1 MSELLAGLNI
11 TELHESGSDLSW
23 FRIQMHKRRRDLES
37 IVRQVRVLT
46 LVLKHPKAPWY
57 AKAIAG
63 CALAYLVSP
72 VQLLP
77 TFIPVIGQLDDLF
90 VLFVGL
96 KLLRKLT
103 PPAILDE
110 CVAKGRF
117 PKAVGHIPVL
127 RIPRSNAQLT
137 IP

>member
-1 MSELLAGLNI
+1 MSEQFAELI
-11 TELHESGSDLSW
+11 TSDLHDSTSDPSW
-23 FRIQMHKRRRDLES
+23 FRIQMEKRRRDLES

-46 LVLKHPKAPWY
+46 LVLRHPKAPWY

-63 CALAYLVSP
+63 CAVAYLVSP

-77 TFIPVIGQLDDLF
+77 TFIPIIGQLDDLF
-90 VLFVGL
+90 VLFVGM

-110 CVAKGRF
+110 CVAKSRF
-117 PKAVGHIPVL
+117 PRKVRHIPVV
-127 RIPRSNAQLT
+127 RIPHSTAQPT

>member
-1 MSELLAGLNI
+1 M
-11 TELHESGSDLSW
+11 D
-23 FRIQMHKRRRDLES
+23 KRKRDLES

-63 CALAYLVSP
+63 CAVAYLVSP

-90 VLFVGL
+90 VLFVGM

-110 CVAKGRF
+110 CVAKSRF
-117 PKAVGHIPVL
+117 PKRLATFH
-127 RIPRSNAQLT
+127 S
-137 IP
+137 